1 MALSPSKPYSR
12 TLTSREKSGDKINLK
27 RDDTTHPLYVT
38 ITSLERPKD
47 ILSLPAYATGGIS
60 IDRSFQEIDESRG
73 VSETGEYLYQ
83 KPIIDGVF
91 HKGKLYRVTLRAS
104 LPSYREMSW
113 AHLSIEDFFPGGWRP
128 INSIFQTESALEA
141 DRGGDSYWWDHIESR
156 DDRLLAH
163 MSYGYGDTRTYTYYF
178 RPESLGTYL
187 LPPATAYFMYRP
199 EVHSY
204 TQYQKVK
211 VIE

>member
-91 HKGKLYRVTLRAS
+91 HKGKLYRVTLRLM
-104 LPSYREMSW
+104 LPYDDYTTW
-113 AHLSIEDFFPGGWRP
+113 YNLALEDFFPSGWRP
-128 INSIFQTESALEA
+128 IQSGFKTESALHTAE
-141 DRGGDSYWWDHIESR
+141 R
-156 DDRLLAH
+156 D
-163 MSYGYGDTRTYTYYF
+163 
-178 RPESLGTYL
+178 
-187 LPPATAYFMYRP
+187 
-199 EVHSY
+199 
-204 TQYQKVK
+204 
-211 VIE
+211 